1 MGRQQSGFTLVEMAV
16 VLVIIGLLLGGVL
29 KGQQL
34 INSAKAKSLVND
46 FRATATFVYGYQ
58 DRFRALPGDDA
69 AADTHIGGTK
79 ATTGGTV
86 GNGRIDGDWNSTT
99 VTDESVLF
107 WQHVRLA
114 NLTSGTTAAPTAE
127 TITGWLPR
135 NAEGGRIGITSA
147 APITGMSGS
156 FFVCQGSLSGRFARQ
171 IDTTMDDGISDTG
184 TVQLAVDGET
194 DAAANASV
202 TDTGIYT
209 VCVAY

>member
-1 MGRQQSGFTLVEMAV
+1 MRRQQSGFTLVEMAV

-29 KGQQL
+29 KGQEL

-69 AADTHIGGTK
+69 AADTHVGGTK
-79 ATTGGTV
+79 ASTPGTL
-86 GNGRIDGDWNSTT
+86 GNGRIEGNWDSTT
-99 VTDESVLF
+99 ITDESVLF

-114 NLTSGTTAAPTAE
+114 NLTSGTTAAPTAG
-127 TITGWLPR
+127 TVDAWLPR
-135 NAEGGRIGITSA
+135 NAEGGRIGITSTV
-147 APITGMSGS
+147 PITGLNGS

-184 TVQLAVDGET
+184 TVQLTTAGST
-194 DAAANASV
+194 TPTANGSV

>member
-29 KGQQL
+29 KGQEL

-46 FRATATFVYGYQ
+46 FRATATFLYGYQ

-69 AADTHIGGTK
+69 AADTHIGGVV
-79 ATTGGTV
+79 ATTGGAT
-86 GNGRIDGDWNSTT
+86 GNGRIEGAWDSTT
-99 VTDESVLF
+99 VTDETVLF

-114 NLTSGTTAAPTAE
+114 NLTSGATAAPTAA
-127 TITGWLPR
+127 TVDAWLPR

-147 APITGMSGS
+147 VPITGLSGS

-171 IDTTMDDGISDTG
+171 IDTTMDDGISNTG
-184 TVQLAVDGET
+184 TVQLTTAGST
-194 DAAANASV
+194 NPTANADV